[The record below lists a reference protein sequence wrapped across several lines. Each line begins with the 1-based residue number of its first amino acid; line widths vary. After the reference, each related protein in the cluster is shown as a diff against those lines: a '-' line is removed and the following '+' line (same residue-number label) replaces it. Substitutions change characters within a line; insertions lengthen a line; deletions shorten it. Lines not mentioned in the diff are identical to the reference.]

1 MFHNKECKGNKMSFC
16 SKCFFAVW
24 STSLFANYDCNF
36 YKYQEI
42 DGYLEDPDLLDDAIR
57 LEGLFEVILGDGLA
71 ADNEKARVGWVVIFV
86 GLQSQQNC

>member
-1 MFHNKECKGNKMSFC
+1 MSFC

-42 DGYLEDPDLLDDAIR
+42 DGYLEDPYLLDDAIR